1 MYPFYP
7 FGAIVSAYIRELIA
21 GKKGQFV
28 LSEHYQEVI
37 RKTPHIQGR
46 ASIGT
51 LCILLSVLLGP
62 VVILFAIIAF
72 IHL

>member
-1 MYPFYP
+1 MPFD
-7 FGAIVSAYIRELIA
+7 ATKHLVLVLIA

-37 RKTPHIQGR
+37 RKTPHIRGR

-51 LCILLSVLLGP
+51 LCLFLSVLLGP
-62 VVILFAIIAF
+62 VVIVFAMIAL
-72 IHL
+72 IHS